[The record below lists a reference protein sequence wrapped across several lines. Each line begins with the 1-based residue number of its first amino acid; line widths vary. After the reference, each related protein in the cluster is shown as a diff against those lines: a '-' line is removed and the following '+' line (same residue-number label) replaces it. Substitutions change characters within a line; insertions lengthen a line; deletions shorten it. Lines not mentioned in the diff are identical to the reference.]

1 MARPYRLQGEG
12 CLYHI
17 TSRGDDRKKIF
28 LDEADYRK
36 FLEYLKTAKE
46 RFKFYLFSYCLMGNH
61 YHLLLETTQPN
72 ISSVMQYIN
81 TSYTTYYNIKHKRC
95 GHLFQGRYKSIL
107 VDADAYF
114 LELTR
119 YIHLNPV
126 KAKIAVAPEG
136 YRWSSCKGY
145 LTEKGDGFID
155 KDCVENRLDMKTADY
170 RNFMLK
176 GVSVEHNPFK
186 DVYAGFLLG
195 RADFIKDKLKSL
207 KEQVE
212 GKDFS
217 YKKELSARL
226 NEHEIIEAVAKHY
239 RKTPEELI
247 KMKTRPAIE
256 KKIAIYLLKRLTA
269 LTNNQIGSIFGIS
282 FSAVSKA
289 AKDMIG
295 LIEKDVGIRKVVEG
309 LISSFKA

>member
-28 LDEADYRK
+28 LNETDYRK

-46 RFKFYLFSYCLMGNH
+46 RFKFYLYCYCLMGNH

-72 ISSVMQYIN
+72 ISNIMQYIN
-81 TSYTTYYNIKHKRC
+81 TSYTTYYNIKRKRC

-126 KAKIAVAPEG
+126 KAKIVTVPEE
-136 YRWSSCKGY
+136 YPWSSCKGY
-145 LTEKGDGFID
+145 LNKKGDGLID
-155 KDCVENRLDMKTADY
+155 KDKIKKCLDMGTADY
-170 RNFMLK
+170 RSFLLK
-176 GVSVEHNPFK
+176 GIGVEYNPFK

-195 RADFIKDKLKSL
+195 RVDFIKDKLKSL
-207 KEQVE
+207 KEQIE
-212 GKDFS
+212 DKEFS
-217 YKKELSARL
+217 YKKELSAHL
-226 NEHEIIEAVAKHY
+226 NEADIIEAVAKHY
-239 RKTPEELI
+239 RKSPKELI
-247 KMKTRPAIE
+247 EMKTRPATE

-269 LTNNQIGSIFGIS
+269 LTNKQIGKIFGIS

-295 LIEKDVGIRKVVEG
+295 LIDKDVDIRKVVEG